1 MGKSTPKAP
10 NPYTTAAAQ
19 AQANTAAVRDSA
31 VYNAVDQYGPLG
43 ATLYQRRSDGT
54 PYAQTVS
61 LAPQAQSVLNGQ
73 LRAADTLTARAASM
87 AGTIPTGSLDVS
99 SLPAR
104 PTTIAASGTI
114 KDNIPSQAGALQTV
128 NAAGLPSLP
137 DVADFG
143 AEAVRAQDASFGK
156 AQALLKPDMTASR
169 NRLVQSLSDRGIPL
183 DSAAGQAEL
192 NRMDRAQ
199 SEAMNRAAYDS
210 VAAGGQEQ
218 SRLFGLAS
226 AARGQLYN
234 EGLSTAGFNNDVANS
249 RFSQDLASAQFA
261 NTAQNQRFSQAAQ
274 QASFSA
280 DQRDRALSEALT
292 LRNQPLAETAAMLR
306 AAPAFQMPGFQQMPA
321 YNVEA
326 PDISGLVE
334 ANYRNQA
341 NAANQRQQNLY
352 GTAANLATTAIGAP
366 WFGRWLGL

>member
-1 MGKSTPKAP
+1 MGKSTPTAP

-19 AQANTAAVRDSA
+19 AQANSAAVRDSA
-31 VYNAVDQYGPLG
+31 AYNAVNQYGPLG
-43 ATLYQRRSDGT
+43 ATTYQRRSDGT
-54 PYAQTVS
+54 PYAQTVT
-61 LAPQAQSVLNGQ
+61 LAPSAQSVLDGQ

-87 AGTIPTGSLDVS
+87 ARNITSVPLDVS
-99 SLPAR
+99 KLPAR
-104 PTTIAASGTI
+104 PTAIPITGTVTET
-114 KDNIPSQAGALQTV
+114 IPSQGNALQTV
-128 NAAGLPSLP
+128 ASTGLPPVPGLS
-137 DVADFG
+137 DFG
-143 AEAVRAQDASFGK
+143 AEAARTQNASFGK
-156 AQALLKPDMTASR
+156 AQALLQPDMTQSR

-183 DSAAGQAEL
+183 DSSAGQAEL
-192 NRMDRAQ
+192 NRLDRAQ

-210 VAAGGQEQ
+210 IAAGSQEQ

-306 AAPAFQMPGFQQMPA
+306 AAPSFQMPGFQQTPA
-321 YNVEA
+321 YSVEA

-334 ANYRNQA
+334 ANYRNQV
-341 NAANQRQQNLY
+341 NAANQQQQALY
-352 GTAANLATTAIGAP
+352 GSAVNLASTALGAP
-366 WFGRWLGL
+366 WFGRWLGI

>member
-19 AQANTAAVRDSA
+19 AQANSAAVRDSA
-31 VYNAVDQYGPLG
+31 IYNAVDQYGPLG
-43 ATLYQRRSDGT
+43 ATTYQRRSDGT

-61 LAPQAQSVLNGQ
+61 LAPQAQAVLGNQ
-73 LRAADTLTARAASM
+73 LRAADTLTTRAAAM
-87 AGTIPTGSLDVS
+87 ASRIPSSPLDVS

-104 PTTIAASGTI
+104 PATIAATGTI
-114 KDNIPSQAGALQTV
+114 KDYIPGTAGAQQTV
-128 NAAGLPSLP
+128 SSAGLPALP
-137 DVADFG
+137 GVTDFG
-143 AEAVRAQDASFGK
+143 AEAARAQNASFGK
-156 AQALLKPDMTASR
+156 AQALLKPDLTESR

-249 RFSQDLASAQFA
+249 RFNQDLASAQFSNA
-261 NTAQNQRFSQAAQ
+261 AQSQRFSQAAQ
-274 QASFSA
+274 QAAFTA
-280 DQRDRALSEALT
+280 DQRDKALSEALT

-306 AAPAFQMPGFQQMPA
+306 AAPAFQMPGFQQTPA

-326 PDISGLVE
+326 PDISGLVD
-334 ANYRNQA
+334 ANYRNQV

-352 GTAANLATTAIGAP
+352 GAAANLATTAIGAP
-366 WFGRWLGL
+366 WFGRWLGV